1 MSKVEYYVKSFLALV
16 KGDTVEATALKIKER
31 STNALKAQ
39 ISNLEGDT
47 MDYKEAVENA
57 KEELEKATL
66 NYGSESFDKTTYVA
80 KLLTSKNALTVA
92 EENLEQHLE
101 TIEFLKERL
110 ELINS

>member
-16 KGDTVEATALKIKER
+16 KGDTVEATALKIQER

-47 MDYKEAVENA
+47 MDFKEAVDNA
-57 KEELEKATL
+57 KVELEKATL
-66 NYGSESFDKTTYVA
+66 NGGSETFDKTAYVG
-80 KLLTSKNALTVA
+80 KLLSSKNTLTEK
-92 EENLEQHLE
+92 EEKLEQHLE

-110 ELINS
+110 ALINS